1 LVVYLL
7 SDQAKDVTGQVY
19 TAVGSRIAVW
29 NQPVEVREMTT
40 EGRWTPQDIAARLG
54 EVGVE
59 RMGMID
65 RIEQM
70 RKAAASGETP
80 NA

>member
-1 LVVYLL
+1 
-7 SDQAKDVTGQVY
+7 
-19 TAVGSRIAVW
+19 
-29 NQPVEVREMTT
+29 MTT